1 MFIPSEI
8 FASKIIYPAKQMHYS
23 SNAEHDDDIDK
34 RWQKKNSQWRQ
45 KERRYS
51 FQYRECC

>member
-1 MFIPSEI
+1 MNFVPETIH
-8 FASKIIYPAKQMHYS
+8 PAAQIHYFP
-23 SNAEHDDDIDK
+23 NAEYDDDINK

-51 FQYRECC
+51 FQYRERC